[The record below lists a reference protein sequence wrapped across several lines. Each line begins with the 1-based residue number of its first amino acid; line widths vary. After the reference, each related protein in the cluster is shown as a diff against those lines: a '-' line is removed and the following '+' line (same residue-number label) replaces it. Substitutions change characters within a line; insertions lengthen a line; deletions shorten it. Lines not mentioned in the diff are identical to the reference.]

1 MHVSLTLPAL
11 ERLIGGETEI
21 EVHLRQQIVE
31 KFAEKHLKAI
41 VNREAWKAAYTQWQ
55 AELEAAVSKILKEYI
70 AEQQTKDPGIPGTSS
85 GYRLQHAIE
94 QAADKAVERAVQRVV
109 DSQKRYMEGIVQRSV
124 DRAMEAEIKKRIDEG
139 VAAKLQ
145 AMQEL
150 LKA

>member
-41 VNREAWKAAYTQWQ
+41 VKSAAWQAAYKQWQ
-55 AELEAAVSKILKEYI
+55 SELEATVSKILQEYI
-70 AEQQTKDPGIPGTSS
+70 AAQQVKDPEMPGTNS
-85 GYRLQHAIE
+85 GYKLRHAIE
-94 QAADKAVERAVQRVV
+94 QAAGTAVEQAVRRVV
-109 DSQKRYMEGIVQRSV
+109 ESQTRYMQGMVSTAV

-139 VAAKLQ
+139 VTARLNAAATMKP
-145 AMQEL
+145 
-150 LKA
+150 

>member
-41 VNREAWKAAYTQWQ
+41 VKSEAWKAAYTQWQ
-55 AELEAAVSKILKEYI
+55 AELEAAVSKILQEYI
-70 AEQQTKDPGIPGTSS
+70 ASQQDKDQGIPGTSS
-85 GYRLQHAIE
+85 GYKLQHAIAK
-94 QAADKAVERAVQRVV
+94 AADTAVERAVQRVV
-109 DSQKRYMEGIVQRSV
+109 DTQKRYLEGIVKHAV
-124 DRAMEAEIKKRIDEG
+124 DRAMEADIKKRIDDG
-139 VAAKLQ
+139 VNAKLQ
-145 AMQEL
+145 AVQEA

>member
-1 MHVSLTLPAL
+1 MQVSLTLPAL

-41 VNREAWKAAYTQWQ
+41 VNREAWQAAYKQWQ
-55 AELEAAVSKILKEYI
+55 SELEAAVSKILNEYI
-70 AEQQTKDPGIPGTSS
+70 AAQQAKDPGMPSTNS
-85 GYRLQHAIE
+85 GYKLQHAIE

-109 DSQKRYMEGIVQRSV
+109 DSQKRYMEGIVTRRV
-124 DRAMEAEIKKRIDEG
+124 DQAMEAEIKKRIDEG
-139 VAAKLQ
+139 VTAKLQ

-150 LKA
+150 LKS